1 MLTRVIRP
9 KIVAVDLVSQLPTP
23 TTTPSSS
30 LTPYA
35 RARTLLR
42 TSAASECTGRQ
53 TERDTI
59 KAWIEKDESGLLYI
73 SGGPG
78 TGKTLI
84 VNDTLQQAEVKF
96 GYVNCT
102 GMTSFGLL
110 EAVESAAA
118 PTSKS
123 CVTGIRAPQHLANL
137 SLEY

>member
-1 MLTRVIRP
+1 MRVICP
-9 KIVAVDLVSQLPTP
+9 KIVTVNPVSQLPTP
-23 TTTPSSS
+23 TTTPSSNP
-30 LTPYA
+30 TPYA

-42 TSAASECTGRQ
+42 TSAASECTGRH

-118 PTSKS
+118 PISKS
-123 CVTGIRAPQHLANL
+123 CVTGIRASQHLANFL
-137 SLEY
+137 LEY